1 VYTER
6 GGSAEERDPPAC
18 ESAPG
23 GVLLVDDAFVRRHV
37 PFVRR
42 SLTRLGVVGSE
53 LDDAIQ
59 DVLLAALRGAERFDS
74 GRSERGWLY
83 GIAVNIAREQRKKRW
98 RRARTFG
105 EPAEASVPAPQER
118 EVERAEARSLIHRA
132 LDELPAEQRDVIVLY
147 RLEGWP
153 MGEVAEALGCA
164 PDTAH
169 SRLRL
174 GTHRLGR
181 FVRRTFVRGRC
192 AALLAALASALGMPP
207 TAAAATV
214 SAVAVALV
222 LATVAATSHTPGEP
236 PTTRPDH
243 VATGG
248 AQARGGPASAV
259 VRAPAEPVPA
269 PHGRG
274 EAPSAGVVEPSPA
287 EPPEVRARAGRPQE
301 NATTDTPTEAPDTAP
316 VTQEQPASDSASAT
330 LLEETQLLA
339 RARVL
344 AGASPEEARQ
354 LLDTYDARFPRGQLR
369 RERDVIAAQL
379 SARPA
384 P

>member
-1 VYTER
+1 MYTDR
-6 GGSAEERDPPAC
+6 GGSADELDPPTC
-18 ESAPG
+18 ESASG
-23 GVLLVDDAFVRRHV
+23 GGLLVDDAFVRRHA

-53 LDDAIQ
+53 LDDGIQ
-59 DVLLAALRGAERFDS
+59 DVFLAAVRGAERFDV

-98 RRARTFG
+98 RRERAFG

-153 MGEVAEALGCA
+153 MGDVAEALGCA
-164 PDTAH
+164 LDTAH

-181 FVRRTFVRGRC
+181 FVRRSFVRGRC

-222 LATVAATSHTPGEP
+222 LVTVAATSHAPGEP
-236 PTTRPDH
+236 PATRPDR
-243 VATGG
+243 VATRG
-248 AQARGGPASAV
+248 AQPLAGPVSAA
-259 VRAPAEPVPA
+259 VRAPAEPGTA
-269 PHGRG
+269 PHGSSA
-274 EAPSAGVVEPSPA
+274 APSAGVVEPSPA
-287 EPPEVRARAGRPQE
+287 ERPAVRARAERPQE
-301 NATTDTPTEAPDTAP
+301 RATTVTPTVPEPTP
-316 VTQEQPASDSASAT
+316 VTPGQATHDSAPAA

-339 RARVL
+339 RARAL
-344 AGASPEEARQ
+344 AGASPDEARQ
-354 LLDTYDARFPRGQLR
+354 LLDAYDARFPRGQLR
-369 RERDVIAAQL
+369 RERNVIAAQL